1 MSKTTQENPAVDNS
15 AQETVSNTSTAASTK
30 RKTASTTPKAATTT
44 PKTTRARSTTR
55 SAGAAKSAASS
66 TTTKAATVKT
76 TKSSVQQDKTMSQNT
91 VRRVAIIGGNRIPFA
106 RSNGAYF
113 TASNIDMFTAALNGL
128 VERFNL
134 QGQRLGE
141 VVAGAVLKHS
151 RDFNM
156 TRECVLNTQL
166 APETPAYDIQQ
177 ACGTGLQA
185 AFLVANKIAL
195 GQIEVGIAGGV
206 DTTSDAPI
214 AFGDGLRKALLELN
228 IAKTGK
234 DRLKALAKINVKDLM
249 DAPKNG
255 EPRTGLSMGDHQAIT
270 ALEWGIPRE
279 EQDALAASSHQ
290 KMAKAYEE
298 GFFDDL
304 ITPFL
309 GLSRDNNL
317 RADSTAEKLAKL
329 KPVFGKGEAATMTAG
344 NSTPLTDGAS
354 CVLLASEEWAKAN
367 GHEVLAYLTFS
378 ETAAVDF
385 VGKKEGLLMA
395 PAYAVPRMLE
405 RAGLK
410 LQDFD
415 YYEIHEAFASQVLS
429 TLKAWEDE
437 KFCKERL
444 GLDAPLGSIDRS
456 KLNVKGSSLAA
467 GHPFA
472 ATGGRIIATAA
483 KILNQK
489 GSGRIL
495 VSICAA
501 GGQGVTAIIEK

>member
-1 MSKTTQENPAVDNS
+1 MSKTTQENPTVEDSAAEAVSKPSKQRTS
-15 AQETVSNTSTAASTK
+15 ANKSTTVASKSESTSRTPRTRAATST
-30 RKTASTTPKAATTT
+30 RKSTASDTNKVKVDAPSAPTKQT
-44 PKTTRARSTTR
+44 ST
-55 SAGAAKSAASS
+55 SQG
-66 TTTKAATVKT
+66 
-76 TKSSVQQDKTMSQNT
+76 KTMTQT
-91 VRRVAIIGGNRIPFA
+91 VRRVAILGGNRIPFA
-106 RSNGAYF
+106 RSNGPYF
-113 TASNIDMFTAALNGL
+113 QASNTDMFTAALNGL
-128 VERFNL
+128 IERFNL
-134 QGQRLGE
+134 QGQCLGE

-279 EQDALAASSHQ
+279 AQDELAASSHQ

-304 ITPFL
+304 ITPFM
-309 GLSRDNNL
+309 GLDKDNNL
-317 RADSTAEKLAKL
+317 RPDSSVEKLAKL
-329 KPVFGKGEAATMTAG
+329 KPAFGKGDTATMTAG

-354 CVLLASEEWAKAN
+354 VVLLASEEWAKAN
-367 GHEVLAYLTFS
+367 GHEVLAYLTFT

-385 VGKKEGLLMA
+385 VNKKEGLLMA
-395 PAYAVPRMLE
+395 PAYAVPRMLA
-405 RAGLK
+405 RAGIK

-429 TLKAWEDE
+429 TLKAWEDP

-472 ATGGRIIATAA
+472 ATGGRILATAA
-483 KILNQK
+483 KLINQK
-489 GSGRIL
+489 GSGRVLI
-495 VSICAA
+495 SICAA
-501 GGQGVTAIIEK
+501 GGQGVTAIVEK